1 MKERELSEAKYVRLY
16 KDQIDAIEDYRASK
30 RPIPDFSDVL
40 REIID
45 IGLEA
50 LKKKQGRS

>member
-50 LKKKQGRS
+50 LKKKQERS